1 MKKFIMFILIIIS
14 ILVLI
19 NSNIV
24 INSIIYSTK
33 IFNNK
38 IFPSLFPFF
47 ILSELLINYGFI
59 EFSSIL
65 FKPLMNLFKINSNCS
80 FIFVMSM
87 ISGFPSSA
95 KYTKDLYDKKYIN
108 SLEATKVLTF
118 THFSNPLFILGFISL
133 ILNKKIGLYILI
145 IHYLTNIII
154 GLIFRKII
162 KTDINTNNK
171 INNNYQSFSNVLSN
185 SIINGFKTLFL
196 ILGTMIVFLTI
207 LILGTMI
214 VFLTITNL
222 INKYIG
228 LNPLLKGIF
237 NGMLEMTGGIN
248 TISNLNIS
256 LKIKSTLIGMIL
268 SFGGI
273 SVHMQIKSII
283 SNTNIKYYPYL
294 VARILHSAL
303 TGLIIFNLY
312 DLIIKT

>member
-171 INNNYQSFSNVLSN
+171 INNNYQCFSNVLSN
-185 SIINGFKTLFL
+185 SNINGFKTLFL
-196 ILGTMIVFLTI
+196 ILE
-207 LILGTMI
+207 TMI

-237 NGMLEMTGGIN
+237 NGTLEMTGGIN
-248 TISNLNIS
+248 TISNINIS
-256 LKIKSTLIGMIL
+256 LKLKSTLIGMIL

-283 SNTNIKYYPYL
+283 SNTDIKYYPYL

>member
-65 FKPLMNLFKINSNCS
+65 FKPLMKLFKINSNCS

-207 LILGTMI
+207 
-214 VFLTITNL
+214 TNL

>member
-1 MKKFIMFILIIIS
+1 MKKFIMFTLIIIS

-65 FKPLMNLFKINSNCS
+65 FKPLMKLFKINSNCS

-207 LILGTMI
+207 
-214 VFLTITNL
+214 TNL

-237 NGMLEMTGGIN
+237 NGTLEMTGGIN

-256 LKIKSTLIGMIL
+256 LKLKSTLIGMIL

-283 SNTNIKYYPYL
+283 SNTDIKYYPYL

>member
-65 FKPLMNLFKINSNCS
+65 FKPLMKLFKINSNCS

-154 GLIFRKII
+154 GLVFREII
-162 KTDINTNNK
+162 KTEINTNNK

-185 SIINGFKTLFL
+185 SIINGFKTLF
-196 ILGTMIVFLTI
+196 

>member
-1 MKKFIMFILIIIS
+1 MKKFIMFILVIVS

-24 INSIIYSTK
+24 INTIIYSTNLFK
-33 IFNNK
+33 NK

-59 EFSSIL
+59 EFTSSL
-65 FKPLMNLFKINSNCS
+65 FRPIMKLFKINSNCS
-80 FIFVMSM
+80 FILVMSM

-108 SLEATKVLTF
+108 DLEATKILTF
-118 THFSNPLFILGFISL
+118 THFSNPLFILGFISM
-133 ILNKKIGLYILI
+133 ILNKKIGLFILI
-145 IHYLTNIII
+145 AHYLTNVII
-154 GLIFRKII
+154 GFIFRNII
-162 KTDINTNNK
+162 KTDIKNNSK
-171 INNNYQSFSNVLSN
+171 IINNYQSFSNILSN

-207 LILGTMI
+207 
-214 VFLTITNL
+214 TNL
-222 INKYIG
+222 INEYIS

-237 NGMLEMTGGIN
+237 NGILEMTGGIN

-256 LKIKSTLIGMIL
+256 LKLKSTLIGMIL

-283 SNTNIKYYPYL
+283 SNTSIKYQPYL
-294 VARILHSAL
+294 VARLLHSSI
-303 TGLIIFNLY
+303 TGLFIYYLF
-312 DLIIKT
+312 DLI

>member
-65 FKPLMNLFKINSNCS
+65 FKPLMKLFKINSNCS

-118 THFSNPLFILGFISL
+118 THFSNPLFIIGFISL

-162 KTDINTNNK
+162 KTEINTNNK

-207 LILGTMI
+207 
-214 VFLTITNL
+214 TNI
-222 INKYIG
+222 INEYIG

-237 NGMLEMTGGIN
+237 NGALEMTGGIN

-256 LKIKSTLIGMIL
+256 LKLKSTLIGMIL

-283 SNTNIKYYPYL
+283 SNTDIKYYPYL

>member
-207 LILGTMI
+207 
-214 VFLTITNL
+214 TNL

>member
-207 LILGTMI
+207 
-214 VFLTITNL
+214 TNL

-237 NGMLEMTGGIN
+237 NGTLEMTGGIN
-248 TISNLNIS
+248 TISNINIS
-256 LKIKSTLIGMIL
+256 LKLKSTLIGMIL

-283 SNTNIKYYPYL
+283 SNTDIKYYPYL

>member
-1 MKKFIMFILIIIS
+1 MKKFIMFTLIIIS

-65 FKPLMNLFKINSNCS
+65 FKPLMKLFKINSNCS

-207 LILGTMI
+207 
-214 VFLTITNL
+214 TNL

-283 SNTNIKYYPYL
+283 SNTDIKYYPYL